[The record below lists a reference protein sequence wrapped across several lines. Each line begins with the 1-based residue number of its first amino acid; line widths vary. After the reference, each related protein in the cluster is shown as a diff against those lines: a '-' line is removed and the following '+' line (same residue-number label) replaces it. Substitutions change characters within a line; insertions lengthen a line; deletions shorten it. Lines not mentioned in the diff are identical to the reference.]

1 MVLDSFFDLMFK
13 WAIEIDPLFGIIF
26 IAFILTLLITLAY
39 KYMTDQ
45 EFMKKTKQEI
55 KDVQKEMKDNKQDH
69 KKVMELQKHAM
80 EKNMKYMMQ
89 SFKPML
95 ITFIPIIIIFGW
107 LRKTYEP
114 IGPVLFGLS
123 WIWGYIIFS
132 IVFSIIIRKLLKV
145 H

>member
-1 MVLDSFFDLMFK
+1 MVLDSFFNLLFK
-13 WAIEIDPLFGIIF
+13 WVIDIDPTFGIAF
-26 IAFILTLLITLAY
+26 IAFILTFLITLIY

-55 KDVQKEMKDNKQDH
+55 KDVQKEMKNHKHDH

-95 ITFIPIIIIFGW
+95 ITFIPIIIMFGW
-107 LRKTYEP
+107 LRKTYELSDP
-114 IGPVLFGLS
+114 LLFGWG
-123 WIWGYIIFS
+123 WIWWYIIFS
-132 IVFSIIIRKLLKV
+132 ILFSMIIRRVLKV